1 MLPRNI
7 FRLSVY
13 LAVAAYLSSAN
24 ADPTQE
30 SKAEAAPPARLS
42 AKISEKNPDGTWISG
57 AEPHSLTMFGHP
69 TRFALNCDGLASR
82 PTMLQL
88 HGIT

>member
-13 LAVAAYLSSAN
+13 FAVAAYLSSAN

-30 SKAEAAPPARLS
+30 SIRGVRVLGVFGFTAAFLFPYDRLDFCRSS
-42 AKISEKNPDGTWISG
+42 A
-57 AEPHSLTMFGHP
+57 
-69 TRFALNCDGLASR
+69 
-82 PTMLQL
+82 
-88 HGIT
+88 